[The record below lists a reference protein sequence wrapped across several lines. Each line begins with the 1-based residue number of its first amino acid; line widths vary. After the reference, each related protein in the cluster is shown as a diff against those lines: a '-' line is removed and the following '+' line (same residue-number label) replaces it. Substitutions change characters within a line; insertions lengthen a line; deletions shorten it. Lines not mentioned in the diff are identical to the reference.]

1 MLTRAYTCSGA
12 LESNRLPRGWAGGRV
27 GVVVVVVGD
36 LVCEL
41 GEVVGVGREGRE
53 GEGCVLEGRGLVYEV
68 LGVRG
73 MR

>member
-1 MLTRAYTCSGA
+1 M
-12 LESNRLPRGWAGGRV
+12 